1 MSAADPPPSA
11 DRRFDGRIALVT
23 GASRGLGFALAER
36 LGADGAQVIAVARTV
51 GGLEELDDAI
61 GAAGGPKPVLV
72 PLDLSAGDAVD
83 QMGGALFERFG
94 RIDILAHCAAHSTPL
109 SPVAY
114 GAEKDAAR
122 AFAVNAEGTRRL
134 IRSMD
139 GLLRQSDAPALMYT
153 ADRKAGGKFWGAYGA
168 SKAAGEAYVASYAAE
183 TPKIRALIMEPPAMP
198 TALRARA
205 FPSED
210 RSGLAKP
217 REVAAEMAK
226 ELAAV
231 ATPPSD

>member
-1 MSAADPPPSA
+1 MSASDLPPNA
-11 DRRFDGRIALVT
+11 DRPFETRIALVT

-36 LGADGAQVIAVARTV
+36 LGAGGAQVIAVARTV

-61 GAAGGPKPVLV
+61 TAAEGLKPVLV
-72 PLDLSAGDAVD
+72 PLDLAEGDGAD

-114 GAEKDAAR
+114 GAEKDALR

-139 GLLRQSDAPALMYT
+139 GLLRQSDAPVLFYA
-153 ADRKAGGKFWGAYGA
+153 ADRKAGQKFWGAYGA

-183 TPKIRALIMEPPAMP
+183 TPKIRTVIVEPPAMP
-198 TALRARA
+198 TALRARTH
-205 FPSED
+205 PGED
-210 RSGLAKP
+210 RSRPAKP
-217 REVAAEMAK
+217 RDVAVEMTALLRHA
-226 ELAAV
+226 LAQ
-231 ATPPSD
+231 